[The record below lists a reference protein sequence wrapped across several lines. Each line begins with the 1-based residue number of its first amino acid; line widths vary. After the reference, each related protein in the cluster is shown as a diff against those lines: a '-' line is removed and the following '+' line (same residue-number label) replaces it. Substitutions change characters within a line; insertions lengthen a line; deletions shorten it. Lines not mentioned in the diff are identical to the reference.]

1 MQEKNNSIEVI
12 TKLWFGQSLKG
23 GGILIYEMI
32 AMQ

>member
-12 TKLWFGQSLKG
+12 TELWFRQSLKR